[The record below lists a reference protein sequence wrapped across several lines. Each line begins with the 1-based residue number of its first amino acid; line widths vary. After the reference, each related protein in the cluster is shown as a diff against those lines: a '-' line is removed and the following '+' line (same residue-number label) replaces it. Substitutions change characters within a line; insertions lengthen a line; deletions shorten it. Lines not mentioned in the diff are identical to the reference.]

1 MKRIVTPACRESESV
16 RFRTSRNDCKHVPT
30 QKAVP
35 ILSYNNR
42 NSMNPKLSK
51 FDPAVDKRLL
61 IVLSGVI
68 WSAVGLMLCS
78 LAYGWLVIEY
88 TSFHLLLAAAGTC
101 LALGIHHFGFLKL
114 VNKNIDRILA
124 KKGKVCIFGFQ
135 PWKSYVIILI
145 MISMGSLLRQS
156 PLPKPYLSVIY
167 IGFGGAMLLSS
178 FRYYRIFFN
187 KTV

>member
-1 MKRIVTPACRESESV
+1 
-16 RFRTSRNDCKHVPT
+16 
-30 QKAVP
+30 
-35 ILSYNNR
+35 
-42 NSMNPKLSK
+42 MNPKLSK

-61 IVLSGVI
+61 IALSGLI
-68 WSAVGLMLCS
+68 WSAVGIMLCN
-78 LAYGWLVIEY
+78 LAYGWLSIEY
-88 TSFHLLLAAAGTC
+88 TRLHLLLAAAGTC
-101 LALGIHHFGFLKL
+101 LALVIHHFGFLKL

-135 PWKSYVIILI
+135 PWKSYIIILI

-178 FRYYRIFFN
+178 FRYYRIFF
-187 KTV
+187 KKIV